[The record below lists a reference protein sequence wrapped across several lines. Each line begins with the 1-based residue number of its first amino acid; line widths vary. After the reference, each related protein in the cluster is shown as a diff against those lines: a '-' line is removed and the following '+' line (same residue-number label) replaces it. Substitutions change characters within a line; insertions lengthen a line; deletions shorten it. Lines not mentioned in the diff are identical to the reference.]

1 MSTKGSVG
9 FFSFC
14 LTLELSAKIKKRPGF
29 YILTE
34 TRLSITQ
41 DLNKIK
47 KNLTH
52 PFADIGKTETCG
64 KFQQNSYTLR

>member
-1 MSTKGSVG
+1 MG

-14 LTLELSAKIKKRPGF
+14 LKLELSAKIKKRPGF

-47 KNLTH
+47 KKNPTH

-64 KFQQNSYTLR
+64 KFKQNSYTLR